1 MSAFKFRF
9 RKKPLNFS
17 KIKKDLTPGEGD
29 EKNTQKPSPEETK
42 SPTNAEAAG
51 SEARVP
57 SPFKGSDQSKPPEG
71 KGKGE
76 GAAKEKAAGQE
87 TESTE
92 TVKERRAAERL
103 DKVLGIKPGAK
114 RPAPEKKELF
124 KRKRSPRMGSLLL
137 ITLIFLG
144 ILAFGLGQKY
154 RPELVS
160 GIIDTVKEKLGLK
173 APAPEEVAAPEEEMV
188 EELITVRTYRVARGD
203 FIDMLPGMG
212 TIKGDREVELRF
224 SVNGIVDSINFFEG
238 DLVRK
243 GDIIATLDQKD
254 ALLKLEYS
262 KSKLKTQEVAER
274 TAKKKLEIHQ
284 QLFDKGIIIKPKLEE
299 MELEHEGAQTQ
310 VKSAQ
315 KEVEFALS
323 ELDKTYLYSPMDSV
337 LGTKDV
343 EVGEFVN
350 TNIKIATLYDT
361 ETVVAEM
368 GVIEKDISRV
378 ALGQGA
384 KVSVDTYQG
393 VDFEGKIESVAP
405 IIKGKSRTLTVKIR
419 IKNDNPKGTL
429 LPGMFARTWV
439 MVYEKKNTIK
449 VPAACLYDLDEDG
462 EFDSVYVVDDEN
474 IAKARAVK
482 IGYIS
487 TDYVEIV
494 DGLREAEQI
503 VSETMAEIKEGVK
516 VDVIEIQEA
525 MF

>member
-17 KIKKDLTPGEGD
+17 KIKKDLAPDKKEKQD
-29 EKNTQKPSPEETK
+29 EKNPEEPVPK
-42 SPTNAEAAG
+42 EAKKITNAEAVQGKFVNEKDTKKDGG
-51 SEARVP
+51 S
-57 SPFKGSDQSKPPEG
+57 SK
-71 KGKGE
+71 
-76 GAAKEKAAGQE
+76 
-87 TESTE
+87 ESAT
-92 TVKERRAAERL
+92 KRL
-103 DKVLGIKPGAK
+103 DQALGLKQAGK
-114 RPAPEKKELF
+114 RPASGRKDLF
-124 KRKRSPRMGSLLL
+124 KRRRRPKAGTLIL

-144 ILAFGLGQKY
+144 ILIFGIGQKY
-154 RPELVS
+154 KPELIS
-160 GIIDTVKEKLGLK
+160 SLINAAKEKLGLK
-173 APAPEEVAAPEEEMV
+173 APSPEEPAVTEEEAV
-188 EELITVRTYRVARGD
+188 AELVTVRTYRVARGD
-203 FIDMLPGMG
+203 FVDMLSGMG
-212 TIKGDREVELRF
+212 TAKGDREIELRF
-224 SVNGIVDSINFFEG
+224 SVNGVVDSINFFEG
-238 DLVRK
+238 DMVRK

-262 KSKLKTQEVAER
+262 KSKLKTQEVAQMS
-274 TAKKKLEIHQ
+274 AKKKLEIHQ
-284 QLFDKGIIIKPKLEE
+284 KLYDEGIIIEPKLEE
-299 MELEHEGAQTQ
+299 MKLEHESAGTQ

-323 ELDKTYLYSPMDSV
+323 ELDKTYLYSPIDGVM
-337 LGTKDV
+337 GTRDV

-350 TNIKIATLYDT
+350 SNIKVATLFDT
-361 ETVVAEM
+361 ESIVVEM

-378 ALGQGA
+378 ALGQKA
-384 KVSVDTYQG
+384 KVNVDTYQG
-393 VDFEGKIESVAP
+393 VDFEGKIDSVAP
-405 IIKGKSRTLTVKIR
+405 IIKGKSRTLTVKIK

-439 MVYEKKNTIK
+439 SVYEKKNTIK

-462 EFDSVYVVDDEN
+462 EFDSVYVVDEEN
-474 IAKARAVK
+474 IAKARPVK

-503 VSETMAEIKEGVK
+503 VSETMAEVKDGVK